1 MLPMGEAD
9 SQGSEMWEILFVPVL
24 VGNNVLRNVALNYA
38 DVHRRTCNSSRGEP
52 TLHGGAEMRA
62 SIAGCER

>member
-1 MLPMGEAD
+1 
-9 SQGSEMWEILFVPVL
+9 MWEILFVPVL